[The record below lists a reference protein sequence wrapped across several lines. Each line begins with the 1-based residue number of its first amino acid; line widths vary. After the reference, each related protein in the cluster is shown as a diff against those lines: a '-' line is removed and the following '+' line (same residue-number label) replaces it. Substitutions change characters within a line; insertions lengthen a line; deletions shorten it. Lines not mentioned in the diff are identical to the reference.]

1 MTEIKIYQEERPW
14 GNFRQFTEN
23 SPSTV
28 KIITVKVGEVLSLQ
42 SHSKRSEFWRVI
54 HGSGIMEIGD
64 VKHNVVEGDE
74 HYIPL
79 GAKHR
84 LSAGPSGIEV
94 LEIAT
99 GDFNEND
106 IIRYDDKYGR
116 A

>member
-28 KIITVKVGEVLSLQ
+28 KIITVKAGEVLSLQ

-84 LSAGPSGIEV
+84 LSSGPSGIEV

-106 IIRYDDKYGR
+106 IIRYEDKYGR